1 MQKERKQEINTTL
14 RDSQERYLA
23 SEIKMYSLEK
33 FEDRLKEKRKR
44 PRKLSKALKVMSE
57 ITMYLKSHN
66 IYFEE
71 CKEEDTP
78 HITMAFKNCDRCPG
92 HITEGCIYFYDDCM
106 EARVYYSEVG
116 TRICKESKNLSDLYR
131 LMNFLNAKIWTR
143 VQDGMNGALYRSE
156 HLITPRF
163 CITEDG
169 KLDITTIMAI
179 SYLHFELDPL
189 QIEDYMTAA
198 LPALLD
204 SLSGPIFALLLGHIT
219 KEQAINIVEERD
231 Y

>member
-1 MQKERKQEINTTL
+1 MQRERKMEIDKELIDTEKGILAGEIKTITLDEFKERQKQKRREL
-14 RDSQERYLA
+14 RNMSQ
-23 SEIKMYSLEK
+23 
-33 FEDRLKEKRKR
+33 
-44 PRKLSKALKVMSE
+44 ALKVKRDIS
-57 ITMYLKSHN
+57 TYLRSHN
-66 IYFEE
+66 IYFETDE
-71 CKEEDTP
+71 FEGIP
-78 HITMAFKNCDRCPG
+78 HITMMFKNCDRCPG
-92 HITEGCIYFYDDCM
+92 HITKGSIYFYDDCM

-143 VQDGMNGALYRSE
+143 VQDGMNGTLYRSD

-179 SYLHFELDPL
+179 SYLHFKLDPL
-189 QIEDYMTAA
+189 QIEDYITAA
-198 LPALLD
+198 LPSLLD

-219 KEQAINIVEERD
+219 KEQAINIIEERD

>member
-1 MQKERKQEINTTL
+1 MQRERKKEIDKELIDTEKGILAGKIKTITLDEFKERQKQKRRDL
-14 RDSQERYLA
+14 RNMSRAIKVKRDISTYL
-23 SEIKMYSLEK
+23 
-33 FEDRLKEKRKR
+33 R
-44 PRKLSKALKVMSE
+44 
-57 ITMYLKSHN
+57 SHN
-66 IYFEE
+66 IYFETDE
-71 CKEEDTP
+71 FEGIP
-78 HITMAFKNCDRCPG
+78 HITMMFKNCDRCPG

-189 QIEDYMTAA
+189 QIEDYITAA
-198 LPALLD
+198 LPSLLD